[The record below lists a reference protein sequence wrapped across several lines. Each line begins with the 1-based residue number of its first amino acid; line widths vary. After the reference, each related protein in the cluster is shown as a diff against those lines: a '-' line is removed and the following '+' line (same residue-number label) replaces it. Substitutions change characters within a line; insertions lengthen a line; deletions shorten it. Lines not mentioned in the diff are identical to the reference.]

1 MAAGG
6 FPFGGILEDR
16 KRELEEI
23 YETDCRNT
31 RFSQAEPIKISEME
45 TSALTGCRILRIYMN
60 GTSCYKMVSIS

>member
-23 YETDCRNT
+23 LKKIDRKKFEKEFKEYEKLFNLLNR
-31 RFSQAEPIKISEME
+31 
-45 TSALTGCRILRIYMN
+45 
-60 GTSCYKMVSIS
+60 